1 MKKQMSHV
9 LIAVI
14 STALWSS
21 AAFAQSPPVNAPQ
34 KNIGEVS
41 RPSSV
46 ATLLVMNA
54 DSATLEG
61 GQLVLS
67 NVAKN
72 TIAFAE
78 RPVKA
83 AGHLVTQDVISQW
96 GEGPDNFAENPPNAT
111 ISVLSGGSK
120 AIDAVVTLRNPKME
134 GSKLTFDVS
143 LLEGKLDG
151 ATGPAALFIDH
162 WRGWRN
168 VGWYGLGA
176 ATGALAGAAAFAPR
190 PPVVNEGYYEYPPVV
205 EPVCPYGYYRSV
217 YGECRYSLY

>member
-1 MKKQMSHV
+1 MKKQIANI
-9 LIAVI
+9 LGAVI
-14 STALWSS
+14 SAAVLFNP
-21 AAFAQSPPVNAPQ
+21 AFAQSTSVNSPQ
-34 KNIGEVS
+34 KNIGQVS
-41 RPSSV
+41 HPNSE

-72 TIAFAE
+72 TVAFTE
-78 RPVKA
+78 RPVRA

-96 GEGPDNFAENPPNAT
+96 GEGPENFASNPPNAT
-111 ISVLSGGSK
+111 ISILSGGSK
-120 AIDAVVTLRNPKME
+120 AIDAVVTLRNPKLE

-151 ATGPAALFIDH
+151 AAGPAALFIDH
-162 WRGWRN
+162 WRGWKN

-176 ATGALAGAAAFAPR
+176 ATGALVGAAAFAPR